1 MPSMGAGAAGKG
13 RPVLPFAVNP
23 LCLDVSAPASRLEH
37 PLLAPPRS
45 VIPRLRGSSP
55 GGPSSPAAPPSV
67 AGLAPRRSVPQV
79 FDLSALPC
87 ESPRTP
93 RALVT
98 PLHVRRRHPLQ
109 APPWEGTLPA
119 RPSPTRRRRPRR
131 PGSPS
136 LRLPTSSRL
145 RRRRHPTHTRC
156 VSTGSSLRCVRLS
169 ARVPCSRRA
178 GRRRA
183 EAPPCW
189 RTMACVPLASLPSD
203 RPRRLDSSG
212 RGLPEPR
219 ARARAQHVIILARG
233 RAPTVGGGP
242 TRVPR
247 LCAGRGAGVT
257 ERW

>member
-109 APPWEGTLPA
+109 APPLEEGGHFA
-119 RPSPTRRRRPRR
+119 SPTVPDPPAPTPP
-131 PGSPS
+131 PGQPFA
-136 LRLPTSSRL
+136 
-145 RRRRHPTHTRC
+145 
-156 VSTGSSLRCVRLS
+156 S
-169 ARVPCSRRA
+169 AA
-178 GRRRA
+178 NL
-183 EAPPCW
+183 
-189 RTMACVPLASLPSD
+189 VPLAPTPPPDAHTL
-203 RPRRLDSSG
+203 RKH
-212 RGLPEPR
+212 GLKPEMRQIIR
-219 ARARAQHVIILARG
+219 ARAVLTPRWQTTSGGAPVLADHGLRAIGLA
-233 RAPTVGGGP
+233 A
-242 TRVPR
+242 
-247 LCAGRGAGVT
+247 L
-257 ERW
+257 